1 MSEKPAFFED
11 KKDFLKKIFWIVIFG
26 LFVNVLIALFS
37 DFNSTI
43 GIIKKVDKIIIFKSS
58 AIFFIIYFI
67 DTLRLK
73 LVLGIFNYKIS
84 FRTAFYNSLSGYF
97 IANLTPMASG
107 GQPYQ
112 IYHLVKNNID
122 SKTATNAIA
131 SRFIEFLLFSSF
143 FVLIFIRKILK
154 LLSNQF
160 IGKKILIFGLAV
172 SLVITVFMF
181 VIFINP
187 NIIVSFIKFLGKK
200 TKKEKI
206 INRIKRISEWTDEL
220 RESIIFL
227 WTEKF
232 YILIMDFILGIAE
245 TFVQAYAFFIILK
258 YFSIM
263 NLNFFDIFIIY
274 ILLNFVIYFVPTPGS
289 SGGVEGIY
297 NTVLIG
303 LIGNKNYVI
312 AAIFIW
318 RLSTYYFQII
328 VQFFL
333 MLLLRG
339 EKNENSRINSNI

>member
-1 MSEKPAFFED
+1 
-11 KKDFLKKIFWIVIFG
+11 
-26 LFVNVLIALFS
+26 
-37 DFNSTI
+37 
-43 GIIKKVDKIIIFKSS
+43 
-58 AIFFIIYFI
+58 
-67 DTLRLK
+67 
-73 LVLGIFNYKIS
+73 
-84 FRTAFYNSLSGYF
+84 
-97 IANLTPMASG
+97 MASG